1 MNYSPK
7 LGERWMGR
15 PKNSTSQEAFIYE
28 KYYAGLGSKAIANL
42 LEHNFPEPLSLRTV
56 ERKCAEFKKSR
67 TPQSELLSSPFRW
80 ESMGEAGVPWEAGQ
94 YLMGLRAWFIAQ
106 EMTPTFRQMKWCWRV
121 HSTSAKLSYEAVHA
135 LALQAEEIE
144 FNPLQD
150 SMTLTNALSQLRARK
165 TEPSTDDKA
174 LKLTTWGEAVMRARS
189 TGNKFSVWNYNLNL
203 TTDRYLGE

>member
-1 MNYSPK
+1 
-7 LGERWMGR
+7 
-15 PKNSTSQEAFIYE
+15 
-28 KYYAGLGSKAIANL
+28 
-42 LEHNFPEPLSLRTV
+42 
-56 ERKCAEFKKSR
+56 
-67 TPQSELLSSPFRW
+67 
-80 ESMGEAGVPWEAGQ
+80 MGEAGVPWEAGQ

-106 EMTPTFRQMKWCWRV
+106 EMTPTFRQMKWCWRE
-121 HSTSAKLSYEAVHA
+121 HSTNAKLSYEAVHA